1 MGPLRLVFALSLLV
15 PLLSQA
21 GQGAGGTDVASDDV
35 ARRVVADDDARV
47 AAGGVSSSCTAKGI
61 RLAGRV
67 KVVDA
72 FADLTVRKVDAFPD
86 LRVKRVDAFA
96 DDCGEW
102 MFVDAFPDF
111 TIRYVDAFADV
122 TIKEV
127 DAFPGLP

>member
-1 MGPLRLVFALSLLV
+1 MHLLRALVVVCGASLSSASISLAETDAA
-15 PLLSQA
+15 ST
-21 GQGAGGTDVASDDV
+21 GGRAPEI
-35 ARRVVADDDARV
+35 ADTERLPM
-47 AAGGVSSSCTAKGI
+47 AADGVTPACTAKGI

-67 KVVDA
+67 KVVEA
-72 FADLTVRKVDAFPD
+72 FADLTVRKVEAFPD
-86 LRVKRVDAFA
+86 LRVKRVTAFA

-127 DAFPGLP
+127 DAFPGVP